1 MLEALCKVL
10 IADDSM
16 ELTAPIA
23 EQIEAAGGFTT
34 NGTMVMEMAQ
44 VSTLSKGFEF
54 FSRSVQRPGRDHLE
68 RRRSGRQEQISPQLL
83 SLLRDADKFAA
94 RSETPER
101 LNPAL
106 ALIVIVSCSATLWF
120 GMIRAAIWLA
130 G

>member
-10 IADDSM
+10 IVDDNM
-16 ELTAPIA
+16 ELAAPIA

-34 NGTMVMEMAQ
+34 NGTMVMETAQ
-44 VSTLSKGFEF
+44 VSTQHTAIEIFSK
-54 FSRSVQRPGRDHLE
+54 SVQRMGRDHLE

-83 SLLRDADKFAA
+83 SLLRDSDKFAA
-94 RSETPER
+94 HPETAER

-120 GMIRAAIWLA
+120 GMIRAAMWLA

>member
-10 IADDSM
+10 IADGVK
-16 ELTAPIA
+16 ELTAPIT

-44 VSTLSKGFEF
+44 VSTQNKGAEI
-54 FSRSVQRPGRDHLE
+54 FSGSMQRTGRDHLE
-68 RRRSGRQEQISPQLL
+68 RRRSGRQEQISLQLL
-83 SLLRDADKFAA
+83 PLLRDADKFAA
-94 RSETPER
+94 RSETAER

-120 GMIRAAIWLA
+120 GIIRAAIWLA
-130 G
+130 S